1 VVMNF
6 TNKSILKIDW
16 ATHEAAKYACLNWHY
31 SKTIP
36 VGKLVKIGVWEN
48 NKFVGVVI
56 FGRGANKS
64 LGTPYNLLQTEC
76 CELVRIALTK
86 HITPVSR
93 IMSIAIKL
101 LKNIHK
107 NLKLIISFADGE
119 QNHHGGIYQANN
131 WVYVGKTNSA
141 DEYLYKGKRWHGRA
155 FRKSFGSHLN
165 YIDKGLKII
174 HGSQK
179 HRYLMPLNDNI
190 RKEIELLAKPY
201 PKRVKQAMID
211 TIDTAKVQ
219 HLSTRSIDNKNIL
232 LSDI

>member
-107 NLKLIISFADGE
+107 DLKLIISFADGE

-141 DEYLYKGKRWHGRA
+141 DEYLYKGKR
-155 FRKSFGSHLN
+155 
-165 YIDKGLKII
+165 
-174 HGSQK
+174 
-179 HRYLMPLNDNI
+179 
-190 RKEIELLAKPY
+190 
-201 PKRVKQAMID
+201 
-211 TIDTAKVQ
+211 
-219 HLSTRSIDNKNIL
+219 
-232 LSDI
+232 